1 MARRAEDRAREDAR
15 IAFEEEWQQKEK
27 QMQSDMDANRG
38 GGGPPDWMIAID
50 AKFNDINQ
58 RRQALDDYAYGE
70 RNRLEAEFEQMQKDI
85 RAFEDTRMTEVE
97 AEAQAIQENLE
108 SKYNLLDSL
117 YEEREL
123 LIDQMREAE
132 QEVSMLSDE
141 AETELLQFVQG
152 VLDTATEMDKQYE
165 ESEIDF
171 SADSLN
177 EQFNPGPEG

>member
-1 MARRAEDRAREDAR
+1 M
-15 IAFEEEWQQKEK
+15 QQ
-27 QMQSDMDANRG
+27 
-38 GGGPPDWMIAID
+38 
-50 AKFNDINQ
+50 
-58 RRQALDDYAYGE
+58 
-70 RNRLEAEFEQMQKDI
+70 DI

-97 AEAQAIQENLE
+97 EEAKALQENLE
-108 SKYNLLDSL
+108 AKYDLLDSL

-171 SADSLN
+171 SADGLDQ
-177 EQFNPGPEG
+177 QFNDGPGG